1 MNNINLEILQ
11 HINWFDVVVFFVILR
26 GIYVGFKNCMTPE
39 LFNFAGILLSLILG
53 VYWYSQVAD
62 VLITNFNLPTWL
74 SQLICFTV
82 ITQVARII
90 VRYAVMLLL
99 KVLNIQFLP
108 QLEKVGGRIIGVGR
122 GVILAGIILLTLS
135 FIPSSYLT
143 ESIYGK
149 CYSGVFIL
157 QATERTYKALTFWLP
172 EEKRDKE
179 IFLVPATET
188 KGKISLPAKK

>member
-11 HINWFDVVVFFVILR
+11 HVNWFDVVVFFVILR
-26 GIYVGFKNCMTPE
+26 GIYVGFKNFLTPE

-62 VLITNFNLPTWL
+62 VLITNFNLPAWL

-82 ITQVARII
+82 IVQLARVI

-108 QLEKVGGRIIGVGR
+108 QLEKIGGAILGIGR
-122 GVILAGIILLTLS
+122 GVIVAGIILLTLS

-149 CYSGVFIL
+149 SYSGVFIL

-172 EEKRDKE
+172 EEKQDKE
-179 IFLVPATET
+179 IFLMPATET
-188 KGKISLPAKK
+188 KGKIKLPAKK